1 MWSYQTACQ
10 QRLARLRVGRFF
22 EERLVKRASPVR
34 QRLAALSLLGVLL
47 LTYPLL
53 SLPSGNLADIP
64 ATYLYLFGVWA
75 GLIALAAWVAERR
88 GSH

>member
-1 MWSYQTACQ
+1 M
-10 QRLARLRVGRFF
+10 
-22 EERLVKRASPVR
+22 KRANPIR
-34 QRLAALSLLGVLL
+34 QRLAALSLLGVPQ

-53 SLPSGNLADIP
+53 SLPSGAWGGIP

-88 GSH
+88 GI

>member
-1 MWSYQTACQ
+1 
-10 QRLARLRVGRFF
+10 
-22 EERLVKRASPVR
+22 VKRANPTL
-34 QRLAALSLLGVLL
+34 QRLTALGLLGVPL

-53 SLPSGNLADIP
+53 SLPTGGWAGIP

-88 GSH
+88 GS